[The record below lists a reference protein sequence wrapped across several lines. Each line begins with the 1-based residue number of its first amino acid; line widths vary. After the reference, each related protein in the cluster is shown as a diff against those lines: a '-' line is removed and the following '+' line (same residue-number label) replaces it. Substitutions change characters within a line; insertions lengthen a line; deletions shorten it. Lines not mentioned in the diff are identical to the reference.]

1 VHDIGYIY
9 TMASALEIKHLISG
23 GIITNY
29 FCTSR
34 CRHCLYGCSPRWS
47 RQYIDERTLTKNIS
61 NIRSLGCYSVHIGG
75 GEPFLNIDGLKNVIE
90 VSTDSGIEIE
100 YVETNSSWYTD
111 SDSACTILSG
121 LKDAGLRCVLVSMSP
136 FHNEHIPFTKV
147 KGVIQAC
154 NTIGISVYPWVMG
167 FFQEMNSFD
176 DSCVHSL
183 DEYEARF
190 GNDYLEDILSRYWVH
205 MGGRAILTYKDVLPL
220 KGTSRILTS
229 ENGPCR
235 ELFDT
240 SHFHMDLF
248 GNYIPGLCSGLA
260 ISCDDL
266 GSPLSR
272 ESYPFLARLAES
284 GISSL
289 FDLATRTFGFKP
301 GEYYLN
307 KCHLCFDIRKFLVIE
322 KGIKSKNL
330 RPKEFYEH
338 V

>member
-1 VHDIGYIY
+1 
-9 TMASALEIKHLISG
+9 MASVLTINNLISG

-29 FCTSR
+29 SCSSR
-34 CRHCLYGCSPRWS
+34 CRHCLYGCSPRRS
-47 RQYIDERTLTKNIS
+47 RQYIDEQTLKNTIFK
-61 NIRSLGCYSVHIGG
+61 ILSLGCSSVHIGG
-75 GEPFLNIDGLKNVIE
+75 GEPFLNIVGLKNVFEI
-90 VSTDSGIEIE
+90 STDSGMEIE

-111 SDSACTILSG
+111 QNSACTILSG

-136 FHNEHIPFTKV
+136 FHNEHIPFAKV

-154 NTIGISVYPWVMG
+154 NTVGISVYPWVMG

-176 DSCVHSL
+176 DLCVHTMN
-183 DEYEARF
+183 EYESRF
-190 GNDYLEDILSRYWVH
+190 GNDYLSGILSRYWVH
-205 MGGRAILTYKDVLPL
+205 MGGRALLTYKDLLPL
-220 KGTSRILTS
+220 TGILGILES
-229 ENGPCR
+229 NSGPCR
-235 ELFDT
+235 ELSDT

-266 GSPLSR
+266 GESLCR
-272 ESYPFLARLAES
+272 ESYPFLSELADS

-289 FDLATRTFGFKP
+289 FDMATNSFDFKP
-301 GEYYLN
+301 SEYYLN

-322 KGIKSKNL
+322 KGIKSKDL